1 MTPLWNWIV
10 EPLQLQFMRMALAAS
25 LLAALNCGL
34 VGVYVIL
41 RRMAFL
47 GGALAHTVLPGL
59 VFAWLRNIPLF
70 WGALAAGLV
79 TALGV
84 GLITDKKKIHE
95 DTAIGILLSAMFALG
110 LLLMSLQRDFRDFS
124 NLLFGNILTVT
135 PADLWLSL
143 MVSAILLL
151 VLILFFKEFELSTL
165 DEEYARL
172 IGVRPTLLRYV
183 LLILIALS
191 VVSAVPVVGALL
203 ATALLITPPATAAL
217 LTRSLKSMM
226 LVSTLLGMA
235 SGIAGLYISYYAGVS
250 SGAAIALSATAFFLM
265 AKAFR
270 FLKPA

>member
-1 MTPLWNWIV
+1 MIVWSWIT
-10 EPLQLQFMRMALAAS
+10 EPLQMQFMQMALAAS
-25 LLAALNCGL
+25 ILAAVNCGL
-34 VGVYVIL
+34 IGVYVIL

-70 WGALAAGLV
+70 WGALAAGLI

-84 GLITDKKKIHE
+84 GWVTDKKKIHE

-110 LLLMSLQRDFRDFS
+110 LLMMSLERDFRDFS
-124 NLLFGNILTVT
+124 NLLFGNILTVNPT
-135 PADLWLSL
+135 DLWLSL
-143 MVSAILLL
+143 TVSGILIL
-151 VLILFFKEFELSTL
+151 VLILFFKELELSTL

-172 IGVRPTLLRYV
+172 IGVRPTLIRYL
-183 LLILIALS
+183 LLILVALS

-226 LVSTLLGMA
+226 VVSTGIGIL
-235 SGIAGLYISYYAGVS
+235 SGISGLYISYYAGVS
-250 SGAAIALSATAFFLM
+250 SGAAIALSATTLFFG
-265 AKAFR
+265 AKFYR
-270 FLKPA
+270 MLRPA